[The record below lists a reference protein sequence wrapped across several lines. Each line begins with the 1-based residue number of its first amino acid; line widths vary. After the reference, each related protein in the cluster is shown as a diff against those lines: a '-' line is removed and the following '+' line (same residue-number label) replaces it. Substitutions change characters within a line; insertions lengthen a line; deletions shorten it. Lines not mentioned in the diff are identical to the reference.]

1 MLSSCVAYP
10 HFSERDISEQC
21 GVFTKKLE
29 LGFFN
34 AGIRITSTKAERE
47 ELKSNLK
54 GLN

>member
-1 MLSSCVAYP
+1 MLSSCAVYP
-10 HFSERDISEQC
+10 HFSERNISEQC
-21 GVFTKKLE
+21 EVFTKKVE

-54 GLN
+54 GVN